1 MSADFLLAGTYN
13 VECAQ
18 SLAIDLIGEEFKNA
32 FIFYTSGVI
41 RESSMRAVMNSVL
54 FIRGSG
60 LDATLET
67 FGINVD
73 SSILRETFEEW
84 CTYYKRKWL

>member
-18 SLAIDLIGEEFKNA
+18 SLAIDLIRDDFKNA
-32 FIFYTSGVI
+32 FIFYTSGI
-41 RESSMRAVMNSVL
+41 IKESSMRAVMNSVL

-60 LDATLET
+60 LEATIET
-67 FGINVD
+67 FGLNVD
-73 SSILRETFEEW
+73 AWNLRETFSDW
-84 CTYYKRKWL
+84 CIYYKRKWM